1 MSDLINQVLGISNV
15 EEYRKIKA
23 PEYLFHEAL
32 ESGRLKEVLAK
43 FPRAEIVHSYI
54 MDEVINFEG
63 LKSDWKEGLL
73 KDVNN
78 LIDILPVGTL
88 ERVSHISD
96 GEVDLNSE
104 EMAKLRG
111 ELGYELEERSQE
123 TLAWQQSNFLNDFF
137 FGVDFTH
144 WVKIAIQLKYTDLSF
159 EIPYILN
166 ARRNGLQFSVCRSA
180 LHFEARS

>member
-1 MSDLINQVLGISNV
+1 MSDAIKQVLGISNI
-15 EEYRKIKA
+15 EDFQKIDS

-32 ESGRLKEVLAK
+32 ESGRLKDVLDK
-43 FPRAEIVHSYI
+43 FPRSEVVYGYI
-54 MDEVINFEG
+54 MDEVVNFEG

-88 ERVSHISD
+88 KRVSHISD

-123 TLAWQQSNFLNDFF
+123 TLAW
-137 FGVDFTH
+137 
-144 WVKIAIQLKYTDLSF
+144 
-159 EIPYILN
+159 
-166 ARRNGLQFSVCRSA
+166 
-180 LHFEARS
+180 